1 MQYEYFYFLL
11 RLWVF
16 WKFCAIFRSNWSLV
30 RFFRF
35 FLVLLKV
42 HFGPFEVLTCTFC
55 WVWKNCLVNKDR
67 LNCAKKT
74 NNGSKVRTIWNS
86 SVIITFSLLPT
97 NRLLPFIDLFF
108 QQLLL
113 LWVQEQRTNRHSI
126 AFQILIKSHKPS
138 SPPRMVHNCNTC
150 RTHKNLTFSKEN
162 IFGLQILFFAKNK

>member
-1 MQYEYFYFLL
+1 MSIFISYFDYEF
-11 RLWVF
+11 F
-16 WKFCAIFRSNWSLV
+16 WKFCAIFRSNWSLFDIKTLV

-35 FLVLLKV
+35 FLGLLKV

-108 QQLLL
+108 SAASASLSTRTTY
-113 LWVQEQRTNRHSI
+113 EQTLYCVSD
-126 AFQILIKSHKPS
+126 SHKKPQ
-138 SPPRMVHNCNTC
+138 TIITT
-150 RTHKNLTFSKEN
+150 THGPQL
-162 IFGLQILFFAKNK
+162 